1 MKIIIAGAG
10 AVGTHLAQLLAKE
23 SQNITLI
30 DESEDKLSKV
40 ADNVDLMTLNVK
52 PTSISGLKEA
62 GAAHAELF
70 IAVMPDEMKNI
81 TCCMLAHTLG
91 AQKTVARID
100 NAEYLDEEYKTFF
113 KNMGISSLIFPEIL
127 AARDIIE
134 GIKHSWVRQ
143 WWEVHDGALVM
154 LGIKLRETAEHPAEN
169 TVRPG
174 HLLPCRGYQTRR
186 HDHHPER
193 RCHAPTGRHR
203 VFHDHE
209 EIHSLH
215 PQDCR

>member
-91 AQKTVARID
+91 AQKTVARICLL
-100 NAEYLDEEYKTFF
+100 YT
-113 KNMGISSLIFPEIL
+113 SPSP
-127 AARDIIE
+127 RD
-134 GIKHSWVRQ
+134 S
-143 WWEVHDGALVM
+143 
-154 LGIKLRETAEHPAEN
+154 
-169 TVRPG
+169 
-174 HLLPCRGYQTRR
+174 
-186 HDHHPER
+186 
-193 RCHAPTGRHR
+193 
-203 VFHDHE
+203 
-209 EIHSLH
+209 
-215 PQDCR
+215 